1 MNEENKTPSEKQENV
16 IADYASELKEL
27 EMLSYGTAV
36 RKARNALFWTAGLV
50 FLGEMIGMMR
60 ADTGFDAVVFGIAVV
75 EAGIFVGLALWT
87 KKKPYTAVVTGL
99 IAFIGII
106 ILSVVA
112 NGMID
117 GSEGVMKALVSGII
131 VKVIIL
137 VTLIKALSD
146 AKALQT
152 AKEERF

>member
-1 MNEENKTPSEKQENV
+1 MNEGNKAPSEKQENV
-16 IADYASELKEL
+16 IADYASELKEI
-27 EMLSYGTAV
+27 EMLGFATAV
-36 RKARNALFWTAGLV
+36 RKARNALFWTAGLL

-60 ADTGFDAVVFGIAVV
+60 DDTGFDPIVFGIAVV
-75 EAGIFVGLALWT
+75 EAGIFVALALWT
-87 KKKPYTAVVTGL
+87 KKKPHTSVVTGL

-106 ILSVVA
+106 ILSVIA

-137 VTLIKALSD
+137 VTLIKALND

-152 AKEERF
+152 AKEERL